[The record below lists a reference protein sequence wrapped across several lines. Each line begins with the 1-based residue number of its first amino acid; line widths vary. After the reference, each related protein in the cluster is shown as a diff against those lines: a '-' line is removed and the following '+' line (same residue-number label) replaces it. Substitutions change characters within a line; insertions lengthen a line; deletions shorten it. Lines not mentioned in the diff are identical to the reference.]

1 MKNHLKLA
9 AGIALI
15 TSAHAAVIANPT
27 LASGPGNV
35 IDPAGGETVD
45 VSFGTAKS
53 TLEARSDLRV
63 LQDYTGFTSG
73 GNNIVSNTISTLP
86 DIQFQ
91 WSGDFRTDVSGS
103 NTTNSIYATSDGSAM
118 QQRNNDPGSNS
129 STLTISFGTW
139 DGLAFTNNH
148 TVLAAG
154 FTLTHVYSNKSG
166 VVTFRDTS
174 GTALTGGVFNYI
186 GESNTD
192 GSSPGNHRDIYFGWD
207 SEAELT
213 SAIGS
218 ITITFVDSAGAF
230 LSGFDDLA
238 FTTVIP
244 EPSVA
249 LLGGLGLLAL
259 LRRRR

>member
-15 TSAHAAVIANPT
+15 TSAHAAVIVNPT

-35 IDPAGGETVD
+35 IDPPGGEGVD
-45 VSFGTAKS
+45 VSFGTAES
-53 TLEARSDLRV
+53 VLEARSDLRV

-91 WSGDFRTDVSGS
+91 WSGDFRTDVSGLP
-103 NTTNSIYATSDGSAM
+103 TTNDIYATSAGSAM
-118 QQRNNDPGSNS
+118 QQRNNDNGT

-139 DGLAFTNNH
+139 DGSVSTFTNNH

-154 FTLTHVYSNKSG
+154 FTLTHIYTNKSG
-166 VVTFRDTS
+166 TVTFRDS
-174 GTALTGGVFNYI
+174 DGFALTGASFNYV
-186 GESNTD
+186 GLSNED
-192 GSSPGNHRDIYFGWD
+192 VSGNHRDIYFGWD

-213 SAIGS
+213 SVIGS